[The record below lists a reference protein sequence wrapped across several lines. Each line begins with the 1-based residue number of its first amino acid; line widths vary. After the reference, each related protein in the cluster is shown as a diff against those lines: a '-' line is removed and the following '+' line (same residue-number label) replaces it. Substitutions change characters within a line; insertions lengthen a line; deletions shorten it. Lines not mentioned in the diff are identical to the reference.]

1 MSTGGRVAI
10 AGARRCRRLTAPR
23 GTYTRRPTRS
33 PNLPSAHCSTP
44 CALWTR
50 GGRPSGQ
57 PSATTRQPARIPR
70 AAHRT
75 RVSATH
81 LPQAASLAR
90 YRTAESTS
98 TVACRLPLV
107 PSRRFTREPSA
118 FHGACRRVL
127 NPADRERGLLRGDF
141 WLLSVATQ
149 FVFRFQRTSPRMISR
164 RASAAAQDRGSHATP
179 VQAGIRHANGG

>member
-1 MSTGGRVAI
+1 MAASLSQEHGAAGVSQHRAARTHGAQPTPKTFHST
-10 AGARRCRRLTAPR
+10 
-23 GTYTRRPTRS
+23 
-33 PNLPSAHCSTP
+33 HCSTP
-44 CALWTR
+44 RALWTR
-50 GGRPSGQ
+50 GARPSGQ

-81 LPQAASLAR
+81 LPQGASLAR
-90 YRTAESTS
+90 YRTAVSTS

-149 FVFRFQRTSPRMISR
+149 FVFSIFSQLRHGYRPAQAPRKIGPHT
-164 RASAAAQDRGSHATP
+164 RATTP
-179 VQAGIRHANGG
+179 VLAGIRHMNGG